1 MAKLNYENLNK
12 VTHTTLEYAETGDVI
27 KWANVLYI
35 VTNNYSS
42 KGFRGVM
49 NILSYNFGELE
60 YIDENVN
67 VDILEDT
74 EITIKY

>member
-1 MAKLNYENLNK
+1 MAKVNYENLSK
-12 VTHTTLEYAETGDVI
+12 VKHTTLDNASTGDII
-27 KWANVLYI
+27 KWADVLYI
-35 VTNNYSS
+35 VTNSYSS
-42 KGFRGVM
+42 KEFRGIM